1 MGSGDYHVAI
11 WPVAKGK
18 KICIIKQEVKMQKTM
33 SAELKKINKD
43 KVRFEIT
50 KDNYEAF
57 CNAIGIY
64 KKEFLE
70 SLKKSEADHR
80 AGRITRRKSLLEI
93 TEKA

>member
-1 MGSGDYHVAI
+1 
-11 WPVAKGK
+11 
-18 KICIIKQEVKMQKTM
+18 MQKTM
-33 SAELKKINKD
+33 QAELKKVSKD

-57 CNAIGIY
+57 CNAVGLY

-80 AGRITRRKSLLEI
+80 AGRITKRKSLLEI